1 MKTGRKSPLNHLTE
15 RNNTMTE
22 RLKQFMEEHLAP
34 INSELEYQVE
44 KLNAPEIL
52 KESML
57 YSIRAGGKR
66 IRPLFVI
73 AVADMFH
80 NKQKEAYTV
89 GAAVEMIHT
98 YSLIHDDLP
107 SMDNDDLRRG
117 KPTNHVVFGE
127 AFATLAGDALNT
139 LAFGILARMD
149 NVSPEKKVELI
160 NLLSI
165 ASGAEGMVGG
175 QVLDI
180 EGENKQLNLAELEN
194 VHVNKT
200 GAILRFSIE
209 AGAVLSDASLED
221 RKALVEFA
229 HHIGL
234 AFQIQDD
241 ILDVEGTSEQLG
253 KTAGKDEASNKSTY
267 PSLLTIDGAKEKLNE
282 HYNFALKALEKLSK
296 DTTLLQDFAN
306 YIVSRNN

>member
-1 MKTGRKSPLNHLTE
+1 V
-15 RNNTMTE
+15 E
-22 RLKQFMEEHLAP
+22 RLEAP
-34 INSELEYQVE
+34 Q
-44 KLNAPEIL
+44 AL
-52 KESML
+52 KDSML
-57 YSIRAGGKR
+57 YSLKAGGKR
-66 IRPLFVI
+66 IRPLFVV
-73 AVADMFH
+73 AVSEMFQ
-80 NKQKEAYTV
+80 NKQKEVYTV

-107 SMDNDDLRRG
+107 SMDNDELRRG

-127 AFATLAGDALNT
+127 AMATLAGDALNT
-139 LAFGILARMD
+139 LAFGVLARME

-175 QVLDI
+175 QVLDLD
-180 EGENKQLNLAELEN
+180 GENRRLNLSELEH
-194 VHVNKT
+194 VHRNKT

-209 AGAVLSDASLED
+209 SGAVLSDATMD
-221 RKALVEFA
+221 ARKALIEYA

-253 KTAGKDEASNKSTY
+253 KTAGKDEESNKSTY
-267 PSLLTIDGAKEKLNE
+267 PALLTLEGAKQKLQE
-282 HYNFALKALEKLSK
+282 HYQSALKALDNLSE
-296 DTTLLQDFAN
+296 DTTLLKEFAN

>member
-1 MKTGRKSPLNHLTE
+1 
-15 RNNTMTE
+15 MTNQ
-22 RLKQFMEEHLAP
+22 LKQFIDDHLPKIEA
-34 INSELEYQVE
+34 ELYNLVE
-44 KLNAPEIL
+44 RIKAPESL

-57 YSIRAGGKR
+57 YSLKAGGKR
-66 IRPLFVI
+66 IRPLFVV
-73 AVADMFH
+73 AVCDLFH
-80 NKQKEAYTV
+80 NKQQEAFTV

-107 SMDNDDLRRG
+107 SMDNDDMRRG

-127 AFATLAGDALNT
+127 ALATLAGDALNT
-139 LAFGILARMD
+139 LSFGILARME
-149 NVSPEKKVELI
+149 NVEPTKLVELI

-180 EGENKQLNLAELEN
+180 DGESRRLDLPELEH
-194 VHVNKT
+194 VHINKT

-209 AGAVLSDASLED
+209 SGAVLSNATKEERD
-221 RKALVEFA
+221 ALVEYA

-241 ILDVEGTSEQLG
+241 ILDIVGTTEELG
-253 KTAGKDEASNKSTY
+253 KTAGKDLESQKSTY
-267 PSLLTIDGAKEKLNE
+267 PALLTLEGAKMKLEE
-282 HYNFALKALEKLSK
+282 HYNLAITALAKIEKNTSLLE
-296 DTTLLQDFAN
+296 DFAS
-306 YIVSRNN
+306 YIVKRNN